1 MSGSRYIELANSL
14 TKNKVYINYCQ
25 KMVLSELLD
34 FITQY
39 ISAPMPAK
47 INQDLFD
54 DMVEVGI
61 KEDKREALWRLAFN
75 YVDKEK
81 DFTRIEDYFLEKRD
95 VYYLTELMYVE
106 EENHDIEKIVKKIKF
121 TNYEKFINDCFK
133 RLEALNIPSDNN

>member
-54 DMVEVGI
+54 GI

-75 YVDKEK
+75 YIDKEK

-121 TNYEKFINDCFK
+121 TNDEKFINDCFK
-133 RLEALNIPSDNN
+133 RLEALDITSDNN